1 MAGTAGMPTAATGG
15 PPPPPEGELREIEA
29 VAVELA
35 RMAGE
40 RIMETLTREI
50 AVEYKDE
57 GKDGRPPSNPVSEV
71 DRAVED
77 FLRERLAERFPDH
90 GILGEEI
97 DTHPDRDA
105 AFVWIVDPVDG
116 TTNFVNGFPL
126 YAVSIGVT
134 HHGLPVVGAVWCST
148 GHALRP
154 GVYHAHLGGALH
166 FEGEPM
172 PVGRPA
178 SGVTRKL
185 GAGPAGSPG
194 RFRGWDIRVTG
205 SAAIECAFVAAGI
218 FQYAVFT
225 APSIWDVAGG
235 VCLSQAAGLSV
246 MTNGPRGVEAFSRF
260 EAPVEV
266 QADREP
272 SLRDWRQFI
281 AMGQPEATGRI
292 GETMSRRR
300 SRVVFRVRRL
310 LWRFAARFL
319 IPR

>member
-1 MAGTAGMPTAATGG
+1 MTGVTGTSPAGTAG
-15 PPPPPEGELREIEA
+15 PPPPPEPELLEVEA
-29 VAVELA
+29 VALELA

-50 AVEYKDE
+50 AVEYKDA

-71 DRAVED
+71 DRAVEQ
-77 FLRERLAERFPDH
+77 FLRERVGERFPDH
-90 GILGEEI
+90 GLLGEEV

-105 AFVWIVDPVDG
+105 AFVWVVDPVDG

-126 YAVSIGVT
+126 YAVSIGVL
-134 HHGLPVVGAVWCST
+134 HHGLPIVGAIWCST

-172 PVGRPA
+172 SQVRPA
-178 SGVTRKL
+178 SGVSRKL

-194 RFRGWDIRVTG
+194 RFGGWDIRVTG

-246 MTNGPRGVEAFSRF
+246 MTNGPRGFADLDRF
-260 EAPVEV
+260 EAPAEV
-266 QADREP
+266 KADREP

-292 GETMSRRR
+292 GKTMSDRR
-300 SRVVFRVRRL
+300 SRLSFRVRRV
-310 LWRFAARFL
+310 LWRFASRFL
-319 IPR
+319 MPR

>member
-1 MAGTAGMPTAATGG
+1 MTGDPHAAAPDAGG
-15 PPPPPEGELREIEA
+15 PPPPPQSELAEVEA
-29 VAVELA
+29 VALELA
-35 RMAGE
+35 RMAGA
-40 RIMETLTREI
+40 RIVETLTRVI

-71 DRAVED
+71 DRAVEE
-77 FLRERLAERFPDH
+77 FLRERVAERFPDH
-90 GILGEEI
+90 GILGEEF
-97 DTHPDRDA
+97 DTHPGPDDA
-105 AFVWIVDPVDG
+105 YVWVVDPVDG

-126 YAVSIGVT
+126 YAVSIGVL
-134 HHGLPVVGAVWCST
+134 HHGRPVVGAVWCST

-154 GVYHAHLGGALH
+154 GVYHAHLDGALH

-172 PVGRPA
+172 PQVRPT
-178 SGVTRKL
+178 SGVSRKL

-235 VCLSQAAGLSV
+235 VCLARAAGLSV
-246 MTNGPRGVEAFSRF
+246 VTSATRGPRDMHELDRF
-260 EAPVEV
+260 EAPARVD
-266 QADREP
+266 ADREP

-281 AMGQPEATGRI
+281 AMGSAEATGQI
-292 GETMSRRR
+292 GASSRRR
-300 SRVVFRVRRL
+300 RMWFAMRLRRL
-310 LWRFAARFL
+310 LWRYFS
-319 IPR
+319 